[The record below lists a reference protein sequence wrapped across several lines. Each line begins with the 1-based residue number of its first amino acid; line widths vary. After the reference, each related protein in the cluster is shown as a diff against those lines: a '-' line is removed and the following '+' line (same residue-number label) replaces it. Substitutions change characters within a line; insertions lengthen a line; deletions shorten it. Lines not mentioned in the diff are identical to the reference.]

1 MAPQLPDD
9 ILHLICLQ
17 LRHQRDFNTLY
28 NCAQAAKLLAMPAL
42 GSLYRMHE
50 VAPVANSGSDEV
62 EVSRQGG
69 PVADVRRQQD
79 QIIIRWAELWRMIIL
94 SSLDLTAY
102 PYCRYI
108 RVLDLRNL
116 KDLLDEPKFNRGAAS
131 KKFFAGELAQ
141 FNLERELMLTRAK
154 SSSWRL
160 NTVAAVNEIGEVVT
174 KQTPMVEELAG
185 EISSEAL
192 SSWIPRL
199 PRLQHLTL
207 WRGAALA
214 QGVGSLINTY
224 CPVFKTL
231 RFYDWSDSDA
241 DAQFAAFLNA
251 LRPQTLELLE
261 IISQI
266 NIGAQT
272 CQALNWHGESLK
284 DLKLNSIKP
293 EALPHL
299 PLLNGCT
306 SLTSLTLTEFMR
318 PTDLENTQNDVFV
331 ELINWLRGCK
341 HLQNIT
347 FRQFG
352 SSPAILTSLLLESDI
367 HLSKLELEGYV
378 GKEAREFHRA
388 LAHQKS
394 LRSVVLKG
402 DPDDL
407 TTDDME
413 ILVDSL
419 CQLENLTDLRLKDI
433 SEDLRVNHIR
443 QLARSLPVL
452 EEWWT
457 GGWEINDE
465 IWDDV
470 AALTS
475 LKALE
480 LSAFSYFT
488 AEGILEF
495 VSKLGPGN
503 KGFVLSIMMASPDS
517 DLTEEEQSLIRE
529 VLATQVEGRFD
540 HTLARDP
547 NVSEFEG
554 ESD

>member
-1 MAPQLPDD
+1 MTGMCLECLLSKQKER
-9 ILHLICLQ
+9 HL
-17 LRHQRDFNTLY
+17 
-28 NCAQAAKLLAMPAL
+28 K
-42 GSLYRMHE
+42 LYR
-50 VAPVANSGSDEV
+50 
-62 EVSRQGG
+62 
-69 PVADVRRQQD
+69 
-79 QIIIRWAELWRMIIL
+79 
-94 SSLDLTAY
+94 
-102 PYCRYI
+102 
-108 RVLDLRNL
+108 
-116 KDLLDEPKFNRGAAS
+116 
-131 KKFFAGELAQ
+131 
-141 FNLERELMLTRAK
+141 
-154 SSSWRL
+154 
-160 NTVAAVNEIGEVVT
+160 
-174 KQTPMVEELAG
+174 
-185 EISSEAL
+185 
-192 SSWIPRL
+192 
-199 PRLQHLTL
+199 
-207 WRGAALA
+207 
-214 QGVGSLINTY
+214 
-224 CPVFKTL
+224 
-231 RFYDWSDSDA
+231 SDSDA